1 MKNFLTAREFIQILK
16 NICED
21 IEKNKDYFSE
31 LDRATGDGDHGVT
44 MSIGWTA
51 VKKKLNEMTE
61 DNTFDKIC
69 MPVASNFLSAVGASA
84 GPLYATALMRGGA
97 ALKDLSEANA
107 KQIAEFFFAA
117 ANGIKDRGKAEL
129 GDKTM
134 LDVWLPAAL
143 KIKEAAENNDDIIEI
158 MRLGAEKAKES
169 MELTKDMLSKK
180 GRSSKLGERS
190 KGFIDP
196 GAASSHM
203 IINTFYE
210 SIKS

>member
-1 MKNFLTAREFIQILK
+1 
-16 NICED
+16 
-21 IEKNKDYFSE
+21 
-31 LDRATGDGDHGVT
+31 
-44 MSIGWTA
+44 
-51 VKKKLNEMTE
+51 
-61 DNTFDKIC
+61 
-69 MPVASNFLSAVGASA
+69 
-84 GPLYATALMRGGA
+84 
-97 ALKDLSEANA
+97 
-107 KQIAEFFFAA
+107 
-117 ANGIKDRGKAEL
+117 
-129 GDKTM
+129 M

-169 MELTKDMLSKK
+169 MELTKEMLSKK